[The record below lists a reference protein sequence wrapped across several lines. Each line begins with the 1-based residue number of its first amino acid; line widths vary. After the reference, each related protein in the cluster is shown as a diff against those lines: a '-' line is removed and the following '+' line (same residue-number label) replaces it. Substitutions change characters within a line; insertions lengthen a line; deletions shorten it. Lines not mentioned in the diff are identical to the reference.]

1 MPTSKNRNTP
11 QPKERSKPRISLNK
25 LGEYAA
31 ESSPS
36 RRRRIIRD
44 QKHPKDFILP
54 YYDPVRD
61 AVVSYIANDE
71 ADLSPL
77 RDAINKLE
85 EEAPSSPWKEQRLQS
100 CLDAI
105 AAFRSQFD
113 AILEREKIYA
123 VPARKTDPAS
133 IQINGVEVSVRP
145 DLLVY
150 GKDGRG
156 KEIVGAI
163 KLHFSKGHPLDDTSG
178 KYVATL
184 LHRHVEER
192 LAGDDLHPSRKWC
205 LVLDIFEGERFIA
218 PRSYKRRRENLAA
231 ACEEIR
237 STWPLL

>member
-1 MPTSKNRNTP
+1 MPASKNRNTP

-44 QKHPKDFILP
+44 QKRPKDFIVP

-61 AVVSYIANDE
+61 AVVSYIAKDE
-71 ADLSPL
+71 TDLSPL
-77 RDAINKLE
+77 REAIEKLE
-85 EEAPSSPWKEQRLQS
+85 RAEPTSPWNKQRLQS

-105 AAFRSQFD
+105 VAFRSQFE
-113 AILEREKIYA
+113 AVLGREEIYA

-163 KLHFSKGHPLDDTSG
+163 KLHFSKNHPLNDASG

-192 LAGDDLHPSRKWC
+192 LAVDGLHPSRKWC

-218 PRSYKRRRENLAA
+218 PRSYKRRRANLAA

-237 STWPLL
+237 SIWPQV